1 MTICISYTTTT
12 TAADLQIK
20 DHGWRKTREAG
31 GFCFSSEIWKRKW
44 GHNNNYIVLHTLG
57 QKIFLKRQFSNGN
70 CTIQVLLILQSCELI
85 IVYCTIFQF
94 LNHCVMPD
102 GWESSE
108 WFNHHHT
115 LCMVSKGGYSKFYL
129 DGCKSEGCIYAI
141 MGPLDTKSEIGA
153 ISSVYNSQNSK
164 SSHSAM
170 PINML

>member
-1 MTICISYTTTT
+1 M
-12 TAADLQIK
+12 IK
-20 DHGWRKTREAG
+20 LRAKQKYFLSRGNYKASFVGEP
-31 GFCFSSEIWKRKW
+31 WKK
-44 GHNNNYIVLHTLG
+44 Y
-57 QKIFLKRQFSNGN
+57 KKLKKLSTSNLYAHF
-70 CTIQVLLILQSCELI
+70 VVILQSR
-85 IVYCTIFQF
+85 VYCTIFQS
-94 LNHCVMPD
+94 LAHWVVMPD
-102 GWESSE
+102 GWDSSE

>member
-1 MTICISYTTTT
+1 
-12 TAADLQIK
+12 
-20 DHGWRKTREAG
+20 
-31 GFCFSSEIWKRKW
+31 
-44 GHNNNYIVLHTLG
+44 
-57 QKIFLKRQFSNGN
+57 
-70 CTIQVLLILQSCELI
+70 
-85 IVYCTIFQF
+85 
-94 LNHCVMPD
+94 MPD

-170 PINML
+170 PIKIYFGIELTQYWARHYVIFGFRNKHANYLSKFHIARFFSCSHFLTLWEDFLFILFEIEKVLKFCFSGRKMLMKIIFPKVLIL

>member
-1 MTICISYTTTT
+1 
-12 TAADLQIK
+12 
-20 DHGWRKTREAG
+20 
-31 GFCFSSEIWKRKW
+31 
-44 GHNNNYIVLHTLG
+44 
-57 QKIFLKRQFSNGN
+57 
-70 CTIQVLLILQSCELI
+70 
-85 IVYCTIFQF
+85 
-94 LNHCVMPD
+94 MPD

-108 WFNHHHT
+108 WFNHNHT

-170 PINML
+170 PIKIYFSIELTHICIVLLIWSSQSIGIVFLEILRHCANFGFRNKYANYLSKFHIARLFDAHIFQRYERTSCLFYLRLRRY

>member
-1 MTICISYTTTT
+1 
-12 TAADLQIK
+12 
-20 DHGWRKTREAG
+20 
-31 GFCFSSEIWKRKW
+31 
-44 GHNNNYIVLHTLG
+44 
-57 QKIFLKRQFSNGN
+57 
-70 CTIQVLLILQSCELI
+70 
-85 IVYCTIFQF
+85 
-94 LNHCVMPD
+94 MPD

-141 MGPLDTKSEIGA
+141 LGPLDTKSEIGA

>member
-1 MTICISYTTTT
+1 
-12 TAADLQIK
+12 
-20 DHGWRKTREAG
+20 
-31 GFCFSSEIWKRKW
+31 
-44 GHNNNYIVLHTLG
+44 
-57 QKIFLKRQFSNGN
+57 
-70 CTIQVLLILQSCELI
+70 
-85 IVYCTIFQF
+85 
-94 LNHCVMPD
+94 MPD

-170 PINML
+170 PIKIYFGIELTQYWGIVWFSVSETNMRIIWVNFT

>member
-1 MTICISYTTTT
+1 MGEGRLERQEGSAFHLRFGKGNEATTTT
-12 TAADLQIK
+12 T
-20 DHGWRKTREAG
+20 
-31 GFCFSSEIWKRKW
+31 
-44 GHNNNYIVLHTLG
+44 YILHTLG
-57 QKIFLKRQFSNGN
+57 QKFFLKRQFSNGN

-85 IVYCTIFQF
+85 IVYCTIFLF

-164 SSHSAM
+164 SS
-170 PINML
+170 L